1 MCYLST
7 ICDTLVD
14 IVTGRGLIVV
24 QVLGGQTSK
33 VTVCTVN
40 SAIAT
45 WLNSANSGT
54 DPGGRHM

>member
-14 IVTGRGLIVV
+14 VVTGRGLFVV
-24 QVLGGQTSK
+24 QVLDGQTSE
-33 VTVCTVN
+33 VTVCIVN
-40 SAIAT
+40 SPIAI

-54 DPGGRHM
+54 NTGQRHM